1 MALDKFKQNIVK
13 DSLNK
18 DLRKKWN
25 DESLRVK
32 KELLDDFSGFLKS
45 EGFSIQKDENFVKAT
60 YQESFISISISPGN
74 SNEDPHSRLGFN
86 TTIRYSKWG
95 DDTVLRVTVHVKNQ
109 NKILDMTQFGQEV
122 DLDTYTKNIKEFKP
136 FEYLLSSEM
145 GNDHSKI
152 GFFGKLFATSQYGLT
167 DSKKFEKIETLIE
180 AVLNEEFTMKGVW

>member
-74 SNEDPHSRLGFN
+74 SNEDLHSRLGFN

-95 DDTVLRVTVHVKNQ
+95 DDKVLRVTVHVKNQ
-109 NKILDMTQFGQEV
+109 NKILDMTQFGQ
-122 DLDTYTKNIKEFKP
+122 DIIYKNITIIFK
-136 FEYLLSSEM
+136 Y
-145 GNDHSKI
+145 
-152 GFFGKLFATSQYGLT
+152 FF
-167 DSKKFEKIETLIE
+167 
-180 AVLNEEFTMKGVW
+180 